1 MELPISRFACYKRRD
16 RIEGEA
22 DMPAKRAS
30 ATWWV
35 LLLLAVLCVFPVAT
49 AAISQAADAGS
60 HVVDSCRASSV
71 TNDREVSRA
80 EITAMPAGRHCEWRS
95 GVETQTGWPVTVAA
109 LIGSAICLVATAF
122 ALPRGGW
129 GRRLIT
135 LLPLIAIG
143 AIWFVIWSSTLFVIV
158 D

>member
-1 MELPISRFACYKRRD
+1 
-16 RIEGEA
+16 
-22 DMPAKRAS
+22 MPVKRAS
-30 ATWWV
+30 TTWWV

-49 AAISQAADAGS
+49 AAISQAGDAGAD
-60 HVVDSCRASSV
+60 VVDSCRDSSD
-71 TNDREVSRA
+71 THDREVSSA

-109 LIGSAICLVATAF
+109 LIGSAICLIVTAF
-122 ALPRGGW
+122 ALRQGGS
-129 GRRLIT
+129 GRRLMS